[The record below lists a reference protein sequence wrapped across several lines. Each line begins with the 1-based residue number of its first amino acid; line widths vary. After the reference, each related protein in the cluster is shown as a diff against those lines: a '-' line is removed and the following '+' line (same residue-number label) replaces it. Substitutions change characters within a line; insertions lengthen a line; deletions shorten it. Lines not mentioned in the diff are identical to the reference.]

1 MMKMQWLSALV
12 LGALSCA
19 AFAEEAPADSNLIQQ
34 GEYLARAGD
43 CVACHTNGKEGKPFA
58 GGLAMETPIG
68 TIYSTN
74 ITPDSAHGIGGY
86 TFEEFDDAVRKG
98 VRKDGSTLYPAMPY
112 PSFARVSEADMR
124 AMYAYFMHGVAPV
137 AEANR
142 DTDIPWP
149 LSMRWPLAFWRGI
162 FAPTPADF
170 VANPQVD
177 PVLERGR
184 YLVEGLGHCGACHT
198 PRSLT
203 MQEKALSESEG
214 DDYLAGSN
222 APIDGWVASSLRG
235 ENRDGLGTWS
245 EAELAE
251 FLKTGRNDKSVV
263 FGGMSDVVEHSLQ
276 YLSDDDITAIARYLK
291 SLPPR
296 GGKQTPAPVEDSV
309 AKDLW
314 KGDDSKPGAAL
325 YVDNCAACHRTD
337 GVDYKRAFPSLKGN
351 PVVQTD
357 DATSLIH
364 IILTGSTTPAVK
376 NAVSNL
382 TMPSFGWRLDDQQ
395 VADVV
400 NFIRTSWGNHAS
412 PVSASD
418 VAKVRKDKSI
428 VRDEKATGN
437 VDISKLPVSGQ

>member
-1 MMKMQWLSALV
+1 MKMQWLSALV

-19 AFAEEAPADSNLIQQ
+19 AFAEEAPADSNLIKQ

-43 CVACHTNGKEGKPFA
+43 CVACHTNGRAGKPFA
-58 GGLAMETPIG
+58 GGLPMETPIG

-74 ITPDSAHGIGGY
+74 ITPDKEHGIGGY

-112 PSFARVSEADMR
+112 PSFARISEADMR
-124 AMYAYFMHGVAPV
+124 AMYAYFMHGVEPV
-137 AEANR
+137 NVANK

-162 FAPTPADF
+162 FAPTPSDF

-276 YLSDDDITAIARYLK
+276 YHL
-291 SLPPR
+291 
-296 GGKQTPAPVEDSV
+296 
-309 AKDLW
+309 
-314 KGDDSKPGAAL
+314 
-325 YVDNCAACHRTD
+325 
-337 GVDYKRAFPSLKGN
+337 
-351 PVVQTD
+351 
-357 DATSLIH
+357 
-364 IILTGSTTPAVK
+364 
-376 NAVSNL
+376 
-382 TMPSFGWRLDDQQ
+382 
-395 VADVV
+395 
-400 NFIRTSWGNHAS
+400 
-412 PVSASD
+412 
-418 VAKVRKDKSI
+418 
-428 VRDEKATGN
+428 
-437 VDISKLPVSGQ
+437 